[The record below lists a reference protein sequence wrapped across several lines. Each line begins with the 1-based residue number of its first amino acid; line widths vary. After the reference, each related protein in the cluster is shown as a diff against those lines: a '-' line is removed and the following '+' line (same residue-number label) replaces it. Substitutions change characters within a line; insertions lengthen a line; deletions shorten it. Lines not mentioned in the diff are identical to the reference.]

1 MNSITELI
9 RRAESTLAASGI
21 AEPRREAMSLLGL
34 ALKKDK
40 TFIYS
45 RPEHIPSTAE
55 IAVFDSFLER
65 RSLREPLQYIAGVQE
80 FYGLEFDVTL
90 DVLIPRPETELLVE
104 RGLAIL
110 RESGGED
117 ICEVGTGSGCIVVSI
132 LHELP
137 GVRATGLDRSPDALN
152 IARRNSEKHGVSE
165 RLQLIESDVFDGLS
179 HETFDVIVSN
189 PPYVPAAD
197 IAGLQPE
204 VRDFEPRLALTD
216 DSDGLSIIERIV
228 EHAPRHLKRQGY
240 LILEIGFNQSGAVVG
255 MFDTNLWTAPEL
267 APDLQGIPRIVS
279 ARMI

>member
-45 RPEHIPSTAE
+45 RPEHIPSTPE

-80 FYGLEFDVTL
+80 FYGLEFDVTP

-137 GVRATGLDRSPDALN
+137 GVRAIGLDRSPDALT

-165 RLQLIESDVFDGLS
+165 RLQLMESDVFDGLS

-197 IAGLQPE
+197 MAGLQPE

-216 DSDGLSIIERIV
+216 DSDGLSIIKRIV
-228 EHAPRHLKRQGY
+228 EHAPRHLKRQGNM
-240 LILEIGFNQSGAVVG
+240 ILEIGFNQSEAVVG
-255 MFDTNLWTAPEL
+255 MFDTKLWTAPEL